1 MFRIWIHRFLSGG
14 IVTWHH
20 DSTSKAG
27 AAEFIT
33 NMLSLYGDTI
43 NMYVEEVNT

>member
-14 IVTWHH
+14 VVTWTH

-27 AAEFIT
+27 AAEFII
-33 NMLSLYGDTI
+33 NMLSIYGDQI
-43 NMYVEEVNT
+43 NMYVEEVSK